1 MSVHSPFHIVS
12 CIRLLIA
19 NVSIQDLSTA
29 ARKKTIKKNY
39 LPQVVSHRD
48 GANIVIVDNDV
59 QGEDGERKAHN

>member
-1 MSVHSPFHIVS
+1 MSVLSPFHIVS
-12 CIRLLIA
+12 CIRWLIA
-19 NVSIQDLSTA
+19 NVSIQNLSTA
-29 ARKKTIKKNY
+29 ARKKTIKKNN